1 MENIEQGIHDD
12 QLCRIYCYEYKK
24 HYGASWKCE
33 FKEKGKIQR
42 LMEKNPK
49 VPEKDKC
56 QPVFGLFQKIVQR
69 FDERQD
75 TSSTDCDMTQNTDDI
90 CI

>member
-1 MENIEQGIHDD
+1 M
-12 QLCRIYCYEYKK
+12 K
-24 HYGASWKCE
+24 
-33 FKEKGKIQR
+33 
-42 LMEKNPK
+42 KNPK

-75 TSSTDCDMTQNTDDI
+75 TSSSTDCDVTQNTDNI
-90 CI
+90 YI